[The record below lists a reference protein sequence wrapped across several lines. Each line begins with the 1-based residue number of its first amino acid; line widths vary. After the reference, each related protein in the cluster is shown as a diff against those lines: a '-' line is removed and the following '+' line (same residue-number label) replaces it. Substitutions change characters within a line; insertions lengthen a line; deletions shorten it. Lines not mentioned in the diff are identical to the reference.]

1 MATKQEHYS
10 KPDIKSLQGRPDT
23 PLRVLIIDD
32 NHVVLDSLE
41 RWLQWT
47 QKVELVGKLR
57 TPTSAL
63 ETWELTRPH
72 VIILSLPQGGVSLTG
87 ELTSRAHAETA
98 RTIKALYPGTRI
110 IILAWNHSGTSLE
123 ALDVFSKIAD
133 AWIFKEDTLHEL
145 FPTLAMLFPENS
157 RFNI

>member
-47 QKVELVGKLR
+47 QKVEIVGKLR

-63 ETWELTRPH
+63 ETWELMRPQ
-72 VIILSLPQGGVSLTG
+72 VIVLSLPQGDASSTDN
-87 ELTSRAHAETA
+87 AETA
-98 RTIKALYPGTRI
+98 RAIKALYPGTRI
-110 IILAWNHSGTSLE
+110 IILAWTLSGTSQE
-123 ALDVFSKIAD
+123 ALDIFSNIAD
-133 AWIFKEDTLHEL
+133 TWIFKWNTPDEL
-145 FPTLAMLFPENS
+145 LPAFAMLFPENS
-157 RFNI
+157 LLTI